1 MVTISKTILELINRY
16 IEELSKDIVIDK
28 VILFGSYAKGTN
40 NEESDIDIAIFSKDF
55 REETKIENMSFLL
68 IKTSGLGIDLQ
79 PQAFTVEDYQ
89 NPEGVVKE
97 ILNTGIEIKVA

>member
-1 MVTISKTILELINRY
+1 
-16 IEELSKDIVIDK
+16 
-28 VILFGSYAKGTN
+28 
-40 NEESDIDIAIFSKDF
+40 
-55 REETKIENMSFLL
+55 MSFLL
-68 IKTSGLGIDLQ
+68 IKISGLGIDLQ